1 MTCIRHEHTYTHRER
16 ERESIDGKAVHEL
29 IAKIEIGLPSSI
41 SRWRKL
47 AVPVFTIHD
56 QELKSILDLEEVYKS
71 TFIKDILT
79 LWSLLLSRLE
89 T

>member
-1 MTCIRHEHTYTHRER
+1 
-16 ERESIDGKAVHEL
+16 
-29 IAKIEIGLPSSI
+29 
-41 SRWRKL
+41 L